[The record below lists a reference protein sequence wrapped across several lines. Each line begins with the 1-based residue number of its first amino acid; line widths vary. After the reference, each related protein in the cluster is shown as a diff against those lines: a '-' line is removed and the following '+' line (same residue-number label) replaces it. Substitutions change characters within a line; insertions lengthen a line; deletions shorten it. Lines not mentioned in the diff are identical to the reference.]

1 MQSLS
6 YVAFPLKW
14 IDSSGF
20 LGPMIGI
27 LLQSAWHWTR
37 MQSKR
42 KAIDNAICVHGLM
55 LNLIPNLL
63 LQRTASN
70 VPTTFF
76 YANYVSHIKNNSNE
90 TLVKWL

>member
-55 LNLIPNLL
+55 LILIPNLL
-63 LQRTASN
+63 PTANHSIYSN
-70 VPTTFF
+70 YLFN
-76 YANYVSHIKNNSNE
+76 ACYVN
-90 TLVKWL
+90 LP